1 MPNTAGGA
9 VAAAQGVLVAS
20 NKHND
25 ESTATGRHARAS
37 VKFLPLARQ
46 KCKAGL
52 VLPVHPQAAAS
63 LLYLRAQL
71 LVCGASDLLAA
82 R

>member
-1 MPNTAGGA
+1 
-9 VAAAQGVLVAS
+9 
-20 NKHND
+20 
-25 ESTATGRHARAS
+25 
-37 VKFLPLARQ
+37 
-46 KCKAGL
+46 L